1 MKQSWNH
8 ILVFAEQVAGT
19 LHPVAVELIGEA
31 QKLASRVGYEVYA
44 VLVGEE
50 GTAKNAERLLQY
62 GVKTAFVYEDA
73 CFAGFRTDV
82 YANAVADCIETI
94 RPSIVL
100 IGGTAIGRSLA
111 PRLSTRFKTGLTAD
125 CTSLDIRE
133 NTDLVQVRP
142 AFGGDI
148 MARILIENT
157 RPQFATVRYKVM
169 EQAKRVEN
177 PDGAVQHCVVTEAMR
192 SSRIELLS
200 VTETLRAKT
209 IEEEE
214 ILVVAG
220 RGVKSEKDLDILREF
235 AGILGG
241 QLCFTRPLVEMGWGE
256 QSHQIGLS
264 GRTVKPKLII
274 TCGVSGAIQFATCMK
289 NAECIV
295 AINTDE
301 AAPIFN
307 IAHYCIKGNWYEVIP
322 SIAKKTGERKAM
334 IYGDALQ

>member
-19 LHPVAVELIGEA
+19 LHPVVIELIGEA
-31 QKLASRVGYEVYA
+31 QKLAKKVGYEVYA
-44 VLVGEE
+44 VLVGE
-50 GTAKNAERLLQY
+50 GDVSQNAERLLEY
-62 GVKTAFVYEDA
+62 GVKSAFVYEDA

-82 YANAVADCIETI
+82 YTNAVADCIERL

-169 EQAKRVEN
+169 EQAKKIAHPTGV
-177 PDGAVQHCVVTEAMR
+177 VQRCEVTQPMR
-192 SSRIELLS
+192 QSQIELLA
-200 VTETLRAKT
+200 VTQTSKTKT

-220 RGVKSEKDLDILREF
+220 RGVKNEKDLDILRDF
-235 AGILGG
+235 AAILGA

-264 GRTVKPKLII
+264 GRTVKPKLMI
-274 TCGVSGAIQFATCMK
+274 TCGVSGAIQFASCMK

-307 IAHYCIKGNWYEVIP
+307 IAHYCVKGNWYEIIP
-322 SIAKKTGERKAM
+322 ALAKKTAERKAM
-334 IYGDALQ
+334 IYGDAL